1 MIGARCGQLDGL
13 YVQPG
18 GTSGPGSMDMPCG
31 IGMPGARIAKTI
43 TSVPAS
49 VSLA

>member
-13 YVQPG
+13 YDQPR
-18 GTSGPGSMDMPCG
+18 GTSGPVSMLIPGAIG
-31 IGMPGARIAKTI
+31 IPGARMANTM
-43 TSVPAS
+43 TSAPTN